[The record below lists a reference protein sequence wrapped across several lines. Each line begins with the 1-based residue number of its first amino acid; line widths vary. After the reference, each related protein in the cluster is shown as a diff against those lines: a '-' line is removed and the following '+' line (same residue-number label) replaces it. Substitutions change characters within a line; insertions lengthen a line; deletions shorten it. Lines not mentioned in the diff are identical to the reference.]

1 MESITPTH
9 HFGSRNN
16 LCILAGFSLLHL
28 RSPCIPAFLFTMMM
42 RRSATFSTIHLLLL
56 CFVAVQS
63 FRAVTVVAPP
73 SSSSNRIFS
82 SSLHSTTVDADI
94 ISAATITTDTTN
106 KNNLLTRDRY
116 IATNRFTVRKG
127 REAKFEKRW
136 ATRKSK
142 LATLDGF
149 KYFHLM
155 RRVKVDDIANTGKK
169 LLYTQRRVC
178 IFIPF
183 ILHTYNSINFSV
195 MCT

>member
-1 MESITPTH
+1 
-9 HFGSRNN
+9 
-16 LCILAGFSLLHL
+16 
-28 RSPCIPAFLFTMMM
+28 MMM

-56 CFVAVQS
+56 CFVTVVQS
-63 FRAVTVVAPP
+63 FRAVTVVVPP
-73 SSSSNRIFS
+73 SSSSNRLFS

-94 ISAATITTDTTN
+94 TAATTTTDTTITN

-116 IATNRFTVRKG
+116 IATNRFTVHKG

-155 RRVKVDDIANTGKK
+155 RRVKVDDVANTGKK
-169 LLYTQRRVC
+169 LYIPSSYKMTNV
-178 IFIPF
+178 FIPI
-183 ILHTYNSINFSV
+183 ILHTYYSIIFSV
-195 MCT
+195 MCTHVYF